1 MALIRQGL
9 DGHSILPVGIPA
21 FTRSATQP
29 TSVTA
34 PSLFQSKA
42 PEQKVPNLSAFAA
55 SPMPSCRKL
64 LLHAACRLDSR
75 ADWIAG
81 KSSPIS
87 TAMME
92 ITTSISTKV
101 NAPGRCPPRL

>member
-1 MALIRQGL
+1 MVQGFE
-9 DGHSILPVGIPA
+9 GHSILPVGIPE

-42 PEQKVPNLSAFAA
+42 PEQKVPNLSAYTA
-55 SPMPSCRKL
+55 SPMPNCRRL
-64 LLHAACRLDSR
+64 LLHATCRLDSR
-75 ADWIAG
+75 AAWIAG

-87 TAMME
+87 TPMME
-92 ITTSISTKV
+92 ITTSISTNVK
-101 NAPGRCPPRL
+101 PLGRCPLLF